1 MNHDSLDKN
10 PTNVLERL
18 HILVDEK
25 KLSGRQFA
33 ISIGLQPSSGG
44 KILGGIT
51 KLSQTLANSI
61 ELVHGY
67 SAKWLLTGE
76 LPKYSSSKQ
85 LLREQQLLLELMEFG
100 WASFP
105 MLLMVEKHLVDYML
119 KRDFSFITD
128 LMEGIQ
134 VLKTGPNK
142 DVLYSQRDQYFDLER
157 KLRETLRRYI
167 NDLASTDSEAA
178 LEMLLLIFDEE
189 RNLKPNYP
197 DDPRDKYLGR
207 SSGAYSTK
215 ILNIRGKMRECC
227 ELTLKEK
234 KLIEEARTAHFVIKE
249 E

>member
-10 PTNVLERL
+10 PSNVLGRL
-18 HILVDEK
+18 HILVGEK

-85 LLREQQLLLELMEFG
+85 LIHEQQLLLELMELG
-100 WASFP
+100 WGSFP

-134 VLKTGPNK
+134 VLKTGLNK
-142 DVLYSQRDQYFDLER
+142 DVLYSKRDQYFDLER
-157 KLRETLRRYI
+157 ELRETLRRYI

-178 LEMLLLIFDEE
+178 LKMLLLIFEEE

-197 DDPRDKYLGR
+197 DTRDKYMGR
-207 SSGAYSTK
+207 SSGAYSTI

-234 KLIEEARTAHFVIKE
+234 KLIEEARTAHLLRKE

>member
-33 ISIGLQPSSGG
+33 ISIGLQPSTGG

-119 KRDFSFITD
+119 KKDFSYITD

-134 VLKTGPNK
+134 VLKTGLK

-157 KLRETLRRYI
+157 ELRETLRRYI

-178 LEMLLLIFDEE
+178 LKMLLLIFEEE

-197 DDPRDKYLGR
+197 DTGEKYMGR
-207 SSGAYSTK
+207 SSEAYSTI

>member
-33 ISIGLQPSSGG
+33 ISIGLQPSTGG

-85 LLREQQLLLELMEFG
+85 LIREQQLLLELMEFG
-100 WASFP
+100 WGSFP

-119 KRDFSFITD
+119 KKDFSFISD

-134 VLKTGPNK
+134 VLKTGLK
-142 DVLYSQRDQYFDLER
+142 DVLYSQRDQYFVLER
-157 KLRETLRRYI
+157 ELRETLRRYI

-178 LEMLLLIFDEE
+178 LEMLLLIFEEE

-197 DDPRDKYLGR
+197 DTRDKYMGR
-207 SSGAYSTK
+207 SSVAYSTI

-234 KLIEEARTAHFVIKE
+234 KLIEEARTAHMVTKE

>member
-10 PTNVLERL
+10 PSNVLERL
-18 HILVDEK
+18 HILVEEK

-85 LLREQQLLLELMEFG
+85 LIREQQLLLELMEFG
-100 WASFP
+100 WGSFP

-119 KRDFSFITD
+119 KKDFSYITD

-134 VLKTGPNK
+134 VLKSGLK

-157 KLRETLRRYI
+157 ELRETLRRYI

-178 LEMLLLIFDEE
+178 LEMLLLIFEEE

-197 DDPRDKYLGR
+197 DVPRDKYLGR

-234 KLIEEARTAHFVIKE
+234 KLIEEARTAHLLTKE

>member
-85 LLREQQLLLELMEFG
+85 LIREQQLLLELMEFG

-134 VLKTGPNK
+134 VLKTGLK

-157 KLRETLRRYI
+157 ELRETLRRYI

-178 LEMLLLIFDEE
+178 LKMLLLIFEEE

-197 DDPRDKYLGR
+197 VVPRDKYLGR

-234 KLIEEARTAHFVIKE
+234 KLIEEARTAHLVTKE

>member
-10 PTNVLERL
+10 PSNVLERL

-85 LLREQQLLLELMEFG
+85 LIREQQLLLELMEFG

-134 VLKTGPNK
+134 VLKTGLK

-157 KLRETLRRYI
+157 ELRETLRRYI

-178 LEMLLLIFDEE
+178 LKMLLLIFEEE

-197 DDPRDKYLGR
+197 DVPRDK
-207 SSGAYSTK
+207 
-215 ILNIRGKMRECC
+215 
-227 ELTLKEK
+227 
-234 KLIEEARTAHFVIKE
+234 
-249 E
+249 

>member
-10 PTNVLERL
+10 PSNVLGRL
-18 HILVDEK
+18 HILVGEK

-85 LLREQQLLLELMEFG
+85 LIHEQQLLLELMEFG
-100 WASFP
+100 WGSFP

-134 VLKTGPNK
+134 VLKTGLK

-157 KLRETLRRYI
+157 ELRETLRRYI

-178 LEMLLLIFDEE
+178 LKMLLLIFEEE

-197 DDPRDKYLGR
+197 DTGEKYMGR
-207 SSGAYSTK
+207 RNSGIYSTK
-215 ILNIRGKMRECC
+215 ILDIRGKMRECC

>member
-10 PTNVLERL
+10 PSKVLERL

-33 ISIGLQPSSGG
+33 ISIGLQPSTGG

-85 LLREQQLLLELMEFG
+85 LIREQQLLLELMEFG
-100 WASFP
+100 WGSFP

-119 KRDFSFITD
+119 KKDFSYITD

-134 VLKTGPNK
+134 VLKTGLK

-157 KLRETLRRYI
+157 ELRETLRRYI

-178 LEMLLLIFDEE
+178 LKMLLLIFEEE

-197 DDPRDKYLGR
+197 DTRDKYMGR
-207 SSGAYSTK
+207 SSVAYSTI

-234 KLIEEARTAHFVIKE
+234 KLIEEARTAHMVTKE

>member
-25 KLSGRQFA
+25 NLSGRQFA
-33 ISIGLQPSSGG
+33 ISIGLQPSTGG

-85 LLREQQLLLELMEFG
+85 LIREQQLLLELMEFDWG
-100 WASFP
+100 SFP

-134 VLKTGPNK
+134 VLKTGLK
-142 DVLYSQRDQYFDLER
+142 DVLISQRDRYFDLER

-178 LEMLLLIFDEE
+178 LEMLLLIFEEE
-189 RNLKPNYP
+189 RNLKPKYP
-197 DDPRDKYLGR
+197 DTRDKYMGR
-207 SSGAYSTK
+207 SSGAYSTI
-215 ILNIRGKMRECC
+215 ILDIRGKMRECC

>member
-10 PTNVLERL
+10 SSNVLERL
-18 HILVDEK
+18 HILVEEK

-33 ISIGLQPSSGG
+33 ISIGLQPSAGG

-85 LLREQQLLLELMEFG
+85 LIREQQLLLELMEFG

-134 VLKTGPNK
+134 VLKTGLK
-142 DVLYSQRDQYFDLER
+142 DVLKSQRDRYFDLER
-157 KLRETLRRYI
+157 ELRETLRRYI

-178 LEMLLLIFDEE
+178 LKMLLLIFEEE

-197 DDPRDKYLGR
+197 DTGDKYLGR

>member
-10 PTNVLERL
+10 PSNVLERL

-33 ISIGLQPSSGG
+33 ISIGLQPSTGG

-85 LLREQQLLLELMEFG
+85 LIHEQQLLLELMEFD

-105 MLLMVEKHLVDYML
+105 ILLMVEKHLVDYML

-134 VLKTGPNK
+134 VLKTGLK
-142 DVLYSQRDQYFDLER
+142 DVLISQRDKYFDLER
-157 KLRETLRRYI
+157 ELRETLRKYI

-178 LEMLLLIFDEE
+178 LEMLLLIFEEE

-197 DDPRDKYLGR
+197 DVPRDKYLGR

-215 ILNIRGKMRECC
+215 ILNIRGKMREFC

-234 KLIEEARTAHFVIKE
+234 KLIEEARTAHLLTKE

>member
-10 PTNVLERL
+10 PSNVLERL
-18 HILVDEK
+18 HILVDVK

-33 ISIGLQPSSGG
+33 ISIGLQPSTGG

-85 LLREQQLLLELMEFG
+85 LIREQQLLLELMEFG
-100 WASFP
+100 WGSFP
-105 MLLMVEKHLVDYML
+105 MLLMVEKHLVDYMQ

-134 VLKTGPNK
+134 VLKTGLK

-157 KLRETLRRYI
+157 ELRETLRRYI

-178 LEMLLLIFDEE
+178 LKMLLLIFEEE

-197 DDPRDKYLGR
+197 DVPRDKYLGR
-207 SSGAYSTK
+207 SSGAHSTT

>member
-33 ISIGLQPSSGG
+33 ISIGLQPSTGG

-85 LLREQQLLLELMEFG
+85 LIREQQLLLELMEFG
-100 WASFP
+100 WGSFP

-119 KRDFSFITD
+119 KKDFSYITD

-134 VLKTGPNK
+134 VLKTGLK

-157 KLRETLRRYI
+157 ELRETLRRYI

-215 ILNIRGKMRECC
+215 ILNIRRKMRECC
-227 ELTLKEK
+227 ELTNKEK
-234 KLIEEARTAHFVIKE
+234 KLIQEARISKIHNEGI
-249 E
+249 

>member
-10 PTNVLERL
+10 PSNVLKRL

-33 ISIGLQPSSGG
+33 ISIGLQPSTGG

-85 LLREQQLLLELMEFG
+85 LIREQQLLLELMEFG

-134 VLKTGPNK
+134 VLKTGLK
-142 DVLYSQRDQYFDLER
+142 DVLISQRDKYFDLER
-157 KLRETLRRYI
+157 ELRETLRRYI

-178 LEMLLLIFDEE
+178 LEMLLLIFEEE

-197 DDPRDKYLGR
+197 DVPRDKYLGR

>member
-10 PTNVLERL
+10 PSNVLERL
-18 HILVDEK
+18 HILMDEK

-85 LLREQQLLLELMEFG
+85 LIHEQQLLLELMEFD

-105 MLLMVEKHLVDYML
+105 ILLMVEKHLLDYML

-134 VLKTGPNK
+134 VLKTGLK
-142 DVLYSQRDQYFDLER
+142 DVLISQRDKYFDLER
-157 KLRETLRRYI
+157 ELRETLRKYI

-178 LEMLLLIFDEE
+178 LEMLLLIFEEE

-197 DDPRDKYLGR
+197 DVPRDKYLGR

-215 ILNIRGKMRECC
+215 ILNIRGKMREFC

-234 KLIEEARTAHFVIKE
+234 KLIEEARTAHLLTKE

>member
-10 PTNVLERL
+10 PSNVLERL

-85 LLREQQLLLELMEFG
+85 LMREQQLLLELMEFG

-119 KRDFSFITD
+119 KKDFSYITD

-134 VLKTGPNK
+134 VLKTGLK

-157 KLRETLRRYI
+157 ELRETLRRYI

-197 DDPRDKYLGR
+197 DTRDKYLGR
-207 SSGAYSTK
+207 SSGAYSTT

-234 KLIEEARTAHFVIKE
+234 KLIEEARTAHLLTKE

>member
-10 PTNVLERL
+10 PSNVLERL
-18 HILVDEK
+18 HILVEEK

-33 ISIGLQPSSGG
+33 ISIGLQPSTGG

-85 LLREQQLLLELMEFG
+85 LIREQQLLLELMEFG
-100 WASFP
+100 WGSFP

-119 KRDFSFITD
+119 KKDFSYITD

-134 VLKTGPNK
+134 VLKTGLK

-157 KLRETLRRYI
+157 ELRETLRRYI

-178 LEMLLLIFDEE
+178 LEMLLLIFEEE

-197 DDPRDKYLGR
+197 DVPRDKYLGR
-207 SSGAYSTK
+207 SSGAHSTK
-215 ILNIRGKMRECC
+215 ILNIRGEMRECC

-234 KLIEEARTAHFVIKE
+234 KLIEEARTAHLLTKE

>member
-85 LLREQQLLLELMEFG
+85 LIREQQLLLELMEFG
-100 WASFP
+100 WGSFP

-119 KRDFSFITD
+119 KKDFSYITD

-134 VLKTGPNK
+134 VLKTGLK

-157 KLRETLRRYI
+157 ELRETLRRYI

-178 LEMLLLIFDEE
+178 LKMLLLIFEEE

-197 DDPRDKYLGR
+197 DVPRDKYLGR
-207 SSGAYSTK
+207 SSGAHSTT

-234 KLIEEARTAHFVIKE
+234 KLIEEARTAHLLTKE

>member
-10 PTNVLERL
+10 PSNVLERL

-85 LLREQQLLLELMEFG
+85 LIREQQLLLELMEFG

-119 KRDFSFITD
+119 NRDFSFITD

-134 VLKTGPNK
+134 VLKTGLK

-157 KLRETLRRYI
+157 ELRETLRRYI

-178 LEMLLLIFDEE
+178 LKMLLLIFEEE

-197 DDPRDKYLGR
+197 DIGDKYMGR
-207 SSGAYSTK
+207 SSGAYSTI

-234 KLIEEARTAHFVIKE
+234 KLIEEARTAHLLIKE

>member
-10 PTNVLERL
+10 SSNVLERL
-18 HILVDEK
+18 HILVEEK

-33 ISIGLQPSSGG
+33 ISIGLQPSTGG

-85 LLREQQLLLELMEFG
+85 LIREQQLLLELMEFG
-100 WASFP
+100 WGSFP

-119 KRDFSFITD
+119 KKDFSYITD

-134 VLKTGPNK
+134 VLKTGLK

-157 KLRETLRRYI
+157 ELRETLRRYI

-178 LEMLLLIFDEE
+178 LKMLLLIFEEE

-207 SSGAYSTK
+207 SSGEKKKK

-234 KLIEEARTAHFVIKE
+234 KLIEEARTAHLLTKE

>member
-1 MNHDSLDKN
+1 MNYDSLDKN
-10 PTNVLERL
+10 TSNVLERL

-76 LPKYSSSKQ
+76 EPKYSSSKE
-85 LLREQQLLLELMEFG
+85 LIREQQLLLDLMEFG

-128 LMEGIQ
+128 LIEGIQ
-134 VLKTGPNK
+134 VLNTGLK
-142 DVLYSQRDQYFDLER
+142 DVLNSQRDQYFELER
-157 KLRETLRRYI
+157 ELRMALRKYI
-167 NDLASTDSEAA
+167 DDLASTNSEAA
-178 LEMLLLIFDEE
+178 LKMLLLIFEEE

-197 DDPRDKYLGR
+197 DTKEKYMGR
-207 SSGAYSTK
+207 SSGSYSTI
-215 ILNIRGKMRECC
+215 ILNIRRKMRDCC
-227 ELTLKEK
+227 ELTVKEK
-234 KLIEEARTAHFVIKE
+234 NLIEEARTAHFVIKG
-249 E
+249 

>member
-1 MNHDSLDKN
+1 MNHDSSDKN
-10 PTNVLERL
+10 SSNVLERL

-33 ISIGLQPSSGG
+33 ISIGLQPSTGG

-51 KLSQTLANSI
+51 KLSKTLANSI

-100 WASFP
+100 WGSFP

-119 KRDFSFITD
+119 KKDFSFISD

-134 VLKTGPNK
+134 VLKTGLK
-142 DVLYSQRDQYFDLER
+142 DVLYSQRDQYFVLER
-157 KLRETLRRYI
+157 ELRETLRRYI

-178 LEMLLLIFDEE
+178 LEMLLLIFEEE

-197 DDPRDKYLGR
+197 DTGEKYMGR
-207 SSGAYSTK
+207 SSGAHSTT

-234 KLIEEARTAHFVIKE
+234 KLIEEARTAHMVTKE

>member
-85 LLREQQLLLELMEFG
+85 LIREQQLLLELMEFG

-134 VLKTGPNK
+134 VLKTGLK
-142 DVLYSQRDQYFDLER
+142 HVLYSQRDQYFDLER
-157 KLRETLRRYI
+157 ELRETLRRYI
-167 NDLASTDSEAA
+167 NDLASTDPEAA
-178 LEMLLLIFDEE
+178 LEMLLLIFEEE

-197 DDPRDKYLGR
+197 NTGEKYMGR
-207 SSGAYSTK
+207 SSGAYSTI
-215 ILNIRGKMRECC
+215 ILNIRGKMREYC

>member
-85 LLREQQLLLELMEFG
+85 LIREQQLLLELMEFG

-134 VLKTGPNK
+134 VLKTGLK

-157 KLRETLRRYI
+157 ELRETLRRYI

-178 LEMLLLIFDEE
+178 LKMLLLIFEEE

-197 DDPRDKYLGR
+197 DVPRDKYLGR
-207 SSGAYSTK
+207 SSGAHSTT

-234 KLIEEARTAHFVIKE
+234 KLIEEARTAHLLTKE

>member
-10 PTNVLERL
+10 PSNVLERL

-85 LLREQQLLLELMEFG
+85 LIREQQLLLELMEFG

-134 VLKTGPNK
+134 VLKTGLK

-157 KLRETLRRYI
+157 ELRETLRRYI

-178 LEMLLLIFDEE
+178 LEMLLLIFEEE
-189 RNLKPNYP
+189 RNLKPKYP
-197 DDPRDKYLGR
+197 DTRDKYMGR
-207 SSGAYSTK
+207 SSGAYSTI
-215 ILNIRGKMRECC
+215 ILDIRGKMRECC

-249 E
+249 K

>member
-1 MNHDSLDKN
+1 MNLDSLDKN

-85 LLREQQLLLELMEFG
+85 LIREQQLLLELMEFG
-100 WASFP
+100 WGSFP

-119 KRDFSFITD
+119 NRDFSFITD

-134 VLKTGPNK
+134 VLKTGLK
-142 DVLYSQRDQYFDLER
+142 DVLYSQRVQYFDLER
-157 KLRETLRRYI
+157 ELRETLREYL

-178 LEMLLLIFDEE
+178 LEMLLLIFEEE

-197 DDPRDKYLGR
+197 DTGEKYMGR
-207 SSGAYSTK
+207 SSGAHSTT